1 MPSESAIN
9 NVLSLLTKARGWAEE
24 LDDSTVILQKEKD
37 ELLLNIRRAQLSVED
52 YENASAEYTK
62 VKVTIQST
70 TYLDIK
76 HRPNQD
82 PVQIA
87 EDYVNE
93 EGIYIFEGYD
103 YDIVENVVVAKG
115 EVVSEDIDAT
125 EDADYE

>member
-1 MPSESAIN
+1 MSEAIQ

-52 YENASAEYTK
+52 YENASAEYSK
-62 VKVTIQST
+62 VMVTIKQT

-93 EGIYIFEGYD
+93 EGTYIFEGFD
-103 YDIVENVVVAKG
+103 YDIIENVIVARG
-115 EVVSEDIDAT
+115 EIVSEDIDAT
-125 EDADYE
+125 EDADYD

>member
-1 MPSESAIN
+1 MSEAIK

-70 TYLDIK
+70 TSSM
-76 HRPNQD
+76 NF
-82 PVQIA
+82 
-87 EDYVNE
+87 
-93 EGIYIFEGYD
+93 IFLWKLGLWEWQ
-103 YDIVENVVVAKG
+103 NHP
-115 EVVSEDIDAT
+115 
-125 EDADYE
+125 